1 MERKKL
7 NSKEIA
13 SIKRVAQNVDADLS
27 KYNKLYAEIQ
37 EKQAEMEDIKE
48 RIDLY
53 EAPVK
58 RATGGFT
65 SSDLVQKVVSEAVNE
80 DGTPKYDKK
89 TGKVIKVT
97 KYVLRYPDTVYPPE
111 PEENDHPFVVPNGQ
125 DLPGSDFDGDK
136 EKLEETANNTSDW
149 EPFNN

>member
-7 NSKEIA
+7 KSKEIA

-37 EKQAEMEDIKE
+37 ERQTEMGYIKE

-58 RATGGFT
+58 RITGGYT
-65 SSDLVQKVVSEAVNE
+65 SSDLFEKVVIEATNE

-89 TGKVIKVT
+89 TGKLVKVT

-111 PEENDHPFVVPNGQ
+111 PENEDAPVEVPVEAPVEAPNGQ
-125 DLPGSDFDGDK
+125 DLPGSDFDIDR
-136 EKLEETANNTSDW
+136 ETNNW